1 MIVLALFAGAL
12 AKEKA
17 PVDKDVVFSAAV
29 DQLQHENYLE
39 AANAAW
45 EFLQVS
51 TTDDPRYDRGDHL
64 HHNEK
69 NNRAMAAQFDL
80 ALLDP

>member
-1 MIVLALFAGAL
+1 MIVLALFAGAI

-39 AANAAW
+39 AAKAAW
-45 EFLQVS
+45 
-51 TTDDPRYDRGDHL
+51 
-64 HHNEK
+64 
-69 NNRAMAAQFDL
+69 
-80 ALLDP
+80 